1 MRNTEPS
8 PLERLF
14 AHLKEYL
21 NFQKKLLLTTISKK
35 GGDAVYVLVL
45 AITLFMIGW
54 FFLLIFSMGL
64 GFGIAALLNSLF
76 WGFMIVA
83 GLYLLAGVLIWVNRE
98 RILKGPIV
106 MSFLKFV
113 DTPKA
118 QEQEEDEQEPK

>member
-1 MRNTEPS
+1 MRNNDIS

-21 NFQKKLLLTTISKK
+21 NLQKKLLLTTVSKK

-45 AITLFMIGW
+45 AVVMFVIVW
-54 FFLLIFSMGL
+54 FFLLIFSISL
-64 GFGIAALLNSLF
+64 GFGLAALTKSLF

-83 GLYLLAGVLIWVNRE
+83 VLYLLIGILVWANRE
-98 RILKGPIV
+98 RFLKTPIV

-113 DTPKA
+113 DSPK
-118 QEQEEDEQEPK
+118 QQDDEQESK